1 MKESITYADAARCA
15 CLDTA
20 PTCDIAVAHGKAALR
35 INAQVDALQ
44 AFQQVDIGFH
54 ARHRI
59 PLILGLP
66 SRCCFVWPLRKKGPC
81 NLCCVRDAFPSPE
94 PRAPSPEPRAPSPE
108 PLGCFPLQPLSGRLR
123 VHFDLRVVGRGVQC
137 DQEIFR
143 ALCLYA
149 VCRPGV
155 AGCNASLVVAQEHR
169 QIRG

>member
-81 NLCCVRDAFPSPE
+81 TLCCVRDAFPSPE

-108 PLGCFPLQPLSGRLR
+108 P
-123 VHFDLRVVGRGVQC
+123 
-137 DQEIFR
+137 R
-143 ALCLYA
+143 APSPEPRAPSRSA
-149 VCRPGV
+149 VSPYNPCQ
-155 AGCNASLVVAQEHR
+155 AGCAYTSTFAWSGAECSVTRKSFVRCAFMR
-169 QIRG
+169 YADPV